1 MINNIIEGISIN
13 LKNGFGDT
21 YSIYSGDIK
30 QDLKRP
36 CFFIKA
42 LDPSI
47 SAKLG
52 NRQYREYPFD
62 IHYYPGEETENSF
75 EMNTVAES
83 LIDILKL
90 IPLKDDLIRG
100 SHMTYQVEDSILH
113 FKVKYNLFVT
123 KQIETDFMES
133 LHTNQTIKRWFYGFK
148 R

>member
-1 MINNIIEGISIN
+1 MINSIIDGISIN
-13 LKNGFGDT
+13 LKNEFGDK

-30 QDLKRP
+30 QELKSP

-47 SAKLG
+47 FDKLG

-62 IHYYPGEETENSF
+62 IHYFPSGEIENNF
-75 EMNTVAES
+75 EMNTIAEK
-83 LIDILKL
+83 LLDILKL
-90 IPLKDDLIRG
+90 IPLKEDLIRG
-100 SHMTYQVEDSILH
+100 SHMTYQVEDGVLH

-133 LHTNQTIKRWFYGFK
+133 LHTNQTIKR
-148 R
+148 